1 MILILLSIPVL
12 FTEKDLIFPD
22 FWYILIL
29 CRFYARPY
37 LQLVYYMDFI
47 YLISQRSPDMNISYD
62 SYRVFYYAAK
72 YKSFSQAAAALYN
85 NQPNVTR
92 IIKRLEAEL
101 HCVLFFRSSQGVRLT
116 PEGEKLYA
124 HIAAAFESIEAGEEE
139 LLSDQSLAGG
149 SIHIAASGLALQGCL
164 LRVLSRYR
172 RQYPHVHIYLTN
184 NSTPQGLSAVQNG
197 LADFAVV
204 SEGTVVPDS
213 LEKQWVGEIQEVPI
227 CGSAFP
233 ALMQGPVTLARL
245 TEYPIVCLAAG
256 TSSHDFY
263 SGLFL
268 RRGLPFSPDVEVETI
283 DQIPPVVCGNLGI
296 GFVPR
301 EMLFGSPELTGIYPI
316 TLDKPIAPR
325 SIYLFQRKNQPLSL
339 AAKHFRK
346 MLFSDVPSGS

>member
-149 SIHIAASGLALQGCL
+149 SCACSPDIAGNTPMSTFILQIIQ
-164 LRVLSRYR
+164 R
-172 RQYPHVHIYLTN
+172 RR
-184 NSTPQGLSAVQNG
+184 
-197 LADFAVV
+197 
-204 SEGTVVPDS
+204 
-213 LEKQWVGEIQEVPI
+213 
-227 CGSAFP
+227 AFP
-233 ALMQGPVTLARL
+233 PCKTALPILRWYPRGLLFRIRL
-245 TEYPIVCLAAG
+245 KN
-256 TSSHDFY
+256 
-263 SGLFL
+263 SGSVKFK
-268 RRGLPFSPDVEVETI
+268 RSRSAGLPF
-283 DQIPPVVCGNLGI
+283 
-296 GFVPR
+296 PR
-301 EMLFGSPELTGIYPI
+301 
-316 TLDKPIAPR
+316 
-325 SIYLFQRKNQPLSL
+325 
-339 AAKHFRK
+339 
-346 MLFSDVPSGS
+346 

>member
-124 HIAAAFESIEAGEEE
+124 HIAVAFESIEAGEEE

-164 LRVLSRYR
+164 LRVLS
-172 RQYPHVHIYLTN
+172 
-184 NSTPQGLSAVQNG
+184 
-197 LADFAVV
+197 
-204 SEGTVVPDS
+204 
-213 LEKQWVGEIQEVPI
+213 
-227 CGSAFP
+227 
-233 ALMQGPVTLARL
+233 
-245 TEYPIVCLAAG
+245 
-256 TSSHDFY
+256 
-263 SGLFL
+263 
-268 RRGLPFSPDVEVETI
+268 
-283 DQIPPVVCGNLGI
+283 
-296 GFVPR
+296 
-301 EMLFGSPELTGIYPI
+301 
-316 TLDKPIAPR
+316 
-325 SIYLFQRKNQPLSL
+325 
-339 AAKHFRK
+339 
-346 MLFSDVPSGS
+346 

>member
-124 HIAAAFESIEAGEEE
+124 HIAVAFESIEAGEEE

-213 LEKQWVGEIQEVPI
+213 LEKQWSVKFKRSR
-227 CGSAFP
+227 SAGPPFP
-233 ALMQGPVTLARL
+233 R
-245 TEYPIVCLAAG
+245 
-256 TSSHDFY
+256 
-263 SGLFL
+263 
-268 RRGLPFSPDVEVETI
+268 
-283 DQIPPVVCGNLGI
+283 
-296 GFVPR
+296 
-301 EMLFGSPELTGIYPI
+301 
-316 TLDKPIAPR
+316 
-325 SIYLFQRKNQPLSL
+325 
-339 AAKHFRK
+339 
-346 MLFSDVPSGS
+346 